1 VIDPAALQMVLGA
14 LTGWLDRREREVI
27 AYLIEEN
34 RLLRRQLGP
43 RLRLTDDDRRRLA
56 ARAYRVGRTALRE
69 VAMIA
74 TPDTLL
80 RWHRQLIARKWTYA
94 RQPSRRSVLLEIRR
108 LVVRMAEENPTWGYT
123 RIQGALK
130 NVGHCVG
137 RSTIRRILKAAGLPP
152 VPQRPTS
159 WQTFLKAH
167 WGVIAGADF
176 FTTEVWTWQ
185 GLVTYY
191 TVFVIDL
198 ASRRV
203 QILGSTPHPEALFMQ
218 QIVRTLTMAEAGV
231 LVVPQV
237 LICDRDRKWSRDVRR
252 RLREAGI
259 RVVLIPERAP
269 NANAY
274 AERFVRS
281 IKEECLDRIVPFGER
296 HFRRAVAEY
305 VEHYHG
311 ERNHQG
317 LDNRLI
323 ADRRLSAG
331 RVAYG
336 GTRGSAGSSTS
347 TSGRRDRR
355 VGPAMEHYGC
365 KSFNDEPESVNRE
378 GSRLDR

>member
-1 VIDPAALQMVLGA
+1 MVLGV
-14 LTGWLDRREREVI
+14 LTGWLDRREREAV

-34 RLLRRQLGP
+34 RLLRRQLGGR

-56 ARAYRVGRTALRE
+56 ARAYRVGRAALRE
-69 VAMIA
+69 IATIA

-94 RQPSRRSVLLEIRR
+94 RRSGRRGVLFEIRQ
-108 LVVRMAEENPTWGYT
+108 LVVRMATENPTWGYT

-130 NVGHCVG
+130 NVGHRVG

-159 WQTFLKAH
+159 WQTFLNAH
-167 WGVIAGADF
+167 WGAIAGADF
-176 FTTEVWTWQ
+176 FTTEVWTWR

-218 QIVRTLTMAEAGV
+218 QIVRTLTMAEDGAV
-231 LVVPQV
+231 HAPHV
-237 LICDRDRKWSRDVRR
+237 LICDRDRKWSGDVRR
-252 RLREAGI
+252 RLRDAGI
-259 RVVLIPERAP
+259 RVVLTPERAP

-281 IKEECLDRIVPFGER
+281 IKEECLDRLIPIGER

-323 ADRRLSAG
+323 SGPPVIQMTSRVRRRPRL
-331 RVAYG
+331 G
-336 GTRGSAGSSTS
+336 GLAQ
-347 TSGRRDRR
+347 
-355 VGPAMEHYGC
+355 
-365 KSFNDEPESVNRE
+365 
-378 GSRLDR
+378 LL

>member
-1 VIDPAALQMVLGA
+1 VIDLAALQMVLGV
-14 LTGWLDRREREVI
+14 LTGWLDGRERETI

-34 RLLRRQLGP
+34 RLLRRQLGTR
-43 RLRLTDDDRRRLA
+43 RLRLTDDDRRQLA
-56 ARAYRVGRTALRE
+56 ARAYRVGRAALRE
-69 VAMIA
+69 IATIA

-80 RWHRQLIARKWTYA
+80 RWHRRLIAQKWTY
-94 RQPSRRSVLLEIRR
+94 RRPTGRRHVLVEIQR
-108 LVVRMAEENPTWGYT
+108 LVERMAADNPTWGYT

-130 NVGHCVG
+130 NVGHRVG

-159 WQTFLKAH
+159 WQTFLQAH
-167 WGVIAGADF
+167 WGHIAGADF

-191 TVFVIDL
+191 TVFIIDL

-218 QIVRTLTMAEAGV
+218 QIVRTLTMAAPDGV
-231 LVVPQV
+231 NLPQV
-237 LICDRDRKWSRDVRR
+237 LICDRDRKWSHAVQLQLRD
-252 RLREAGI
+252 AGI

-281 IKEECLDRIVPFGER
+281 IKEECLERIIPLGER
-296 HFRRAVAEY
+296 HFRHAIMDF
-305 VEHYHG
+305 VEHYHR

-323 ADRRLSAG
+323 AGTPVRDRTGRVRCRRRL
-331 RVAYG
+331 G
-336 GTRGSAGSSTS
+336 GLLNFYERA
-347 TSGRRDRR
+347 
-355 VGPAMEHYGC
+355 A
-365 KSFNDEPESVNRE
+365 
-378 GSRLDR
+378 

>member
-1 VIDPAALQMVLGA
+1 M
-14 LTGWLDRREREVI
+14 
-27 AYLIEEN
+27 
-34 RLLRRQLGP
+34 
-43 RLRLTDDDRRRLA
+43 RLTDDDRRRLA
-56 ARAYRVGRTALRE
+56 ARAYRVGRRTLRE
-69 VAMIA
+69 IATMA

-94 RQPSRRSVLLEIRR
+94 RKSGRRATLLKIRR
-108 LVVRMAEENPTWGYT
+108 LVARMAEENPTWGYT

-130 NVGHCVG
+130 NVGHRVG
-137 RSTIRRILKAAGLPP
+137 RSTIRRVLKAAGLPP

-159 WQTFLKAH
+159 WQTFLRAH

-176 FTTEVWTWQ
+176 FTTEVWTWR

-218 QIVRTLTMAEAGV
+218 QTVRTLTMAETRA

-281 IKEECLDRIVPFGER
+281 IKEECLDRLVPLGEW
-296 HFRRAVAEY
+296 HFRRAIAEY
-305 VEHYHG
+305 VEHYHR

-317 LDNRLI
+317 LENRLI
-323 ADRRLSAG
+323 ASTPVINVAS
-331 RVAYG
+331 RV
-336 GTRGSAGSSTS
+336 RC
-347 TSGRRDRR
+347 R
-355 VGPAMEHYGC
+355 
-365 KSFNDEPESVNRE
+365 
-378 GSRLDR
+378 SRLGGMLNFYERAA